1 MSFDAIKDA
10 LQVAIDQDVDA
21 LWEDF
26 RVESGSTDLSDFLER
41 LCTQGLL
48 TEEASAKLT
57 EQEPA
62 PEELED
68 ADTVPRKRRAAITMM
83 FGGGGDEDDEDDV
96 EPAGG
101 GDTRKSKYRR
111 TTGGGL
117 EALESSQP
125 TPAPSL
131 DPGPANPL
139 ESDRYEFLGS
149 VGSGAMGDVHLA
161 KDNTLH
167 RNVAYKV
174 MSPDLSANP
183 IQATKFANEAEITAQ
198 LEHPNI
204 VPVYA
209 QESSTSY
216 TMKLVEGRTLEQI
229 LEETRKQELAQNLDE
244 EHSLEARLNL
254 FVKLCDALEYA
265 HSRGVIH
272 RDLKPENIM
281 VGAFGEVYVMDWGI
295 AKVFDPGGPKS
306 VTLSRKPLDEGEL
319 IIGTAG
325 YMSPEQAEG
334 HNHELNG
341 ASDQYALGL
350 ILFEM
355 VSLNYAVTGKVPLK
369 IVMRHQ
375 DGEKDPLKHITGKA
389 IPREIVSIIHKA
401 TAKGIEH
408 RYASVGDLADDLRRY
423 LRGDAVLARPDTPF
437 QMLIRWMGKHRE
449 ATLMA
454 FLLLFTSSFVMVM
467 GIFQWNQ
474 IMKARAQVAAQ
485 QESNLRT
492 LVAKQASLIDGS
504 FLKYEGLLSVIATAT
519 QDRVER
525 GEQAK
530 VEDLYFASSFE
541 EEGAPREHLVTS
553 EHYGQDVDLL
563 HGSIVMLDEAGRMG
577 SEDARQ
583 MALLAPLLK
592 KTLLR
597 SYSEEATRFTNNRAQ
612 DLMTKKGVPV
622 SWSFMGLESGAYM
635 AYPGHGGF
643 EDDYDYRDTEWYQRG
658 SASKGGPTWGSPKVD
673 PFGLNRILT
682 CVQKLEDETGNLVG
696 VVGIDVTFNYLIDKL
711 MVPDEWTDLGEV
723 ETYLI
728 DEEGYIVVRSA
739 WRGQETRASLRSSAL
754 RMSTFPHPEVVADIK
769 AKRSGAKSSLG
780 QLVMYHRL
788 NSTGW
793 YFAVA
798 GDEDAV
804 RSLDA
809 SSSSP

>member
-10 LQVAIDQDVDA
+10 LQVAIEQDVDA

-26 RVESGSTDLSDFLER
+26 KVESGSTDLTEFLGR
-41 LCTQGLL
+41 LRTQGLL
-48 TEEASAKLT
+48 TEEASSQLT
-57 EQEPA
+57 GASPDT
-62 PEELED
+62 PED
-68 ADTVPRKRRAAITMM
+68 AGAEPRKRRAAITMM
-83 FGGGGDEDDEDDV
+83 FAGGDDADDL
-96 EPAGG
+96 EPTVGE
-101 GDTRKSKYRR
+101 DTRKNKYRR
-111 TTGGGL
+111 TTGGGV
-117 EALESSQP
+117 EALEASQP
-125 TPAPSL
+125 ALARPAAVSS
-131 DPGPANPL
+131 DVDPL

-174 MSPDLSANP
+174 MSPDLSASP

-229 LEETRKQELAQNLDE
+229 LEETRKQELSRKLDE

-295 AKVFDPGGPKS
+295 AKVFDPAGPKS

-369 IVMRHQ
+369 IIMRHQ
-375 DGEKDPLKHITGKA
+375 DGEKDALKHITGKA
-389 IPREIVSIIHKA
+389 IPREIVSVIHKS
-401 TAKGIEH
+401 TEKSIGR
-408 RYASVGDLADDLRRY
+408 RYASVGDMADDLRRY
-423 LRGDAVLARPDTPF
+423 LRGDAVLARPDTAF
-437 QMLIRWMGKHRE
+437 QKLIRWMGKHRE

-530 VEDLYFASSFE
+530 EEDLHYASAFE
-541 EEGAPREHLVTS
+541 EAAAPREYLVSS

-577 SEDARQ
+577 NEDARQ

-597 SYSEEATRFTNNRAQ
+597 SYSEEATRFKSNRAQ
-612 DLMTKKGVPV
+612 NLMTKKGVPV

-643 EDDYDYRDTEWYQRG
+643 EDGYDYRETEWYQRG
-658 SASKGGPTWGSPKVD
+658 STSKGGPTWGSPKVD

-682 CVQKLEDETGNLVG
+682 CVQKLEDEFGNLVG

-711 MVPDEWTDLGEV
+711 MVPEEWTDLGEV
-723 ETYLI
+723 ETFLL
-728 DEEGYIVVRSA
+728 DEEGHIVVRSG
-739 WRGQETRASLRSSAL
+739 WRGQETRDSLRSAAL
-754 RMSTFPHPEVVADIK
+754 RMSTFPHPEVVSDIQ
-769 AKRSGAKSSLG
+769 AKRSGAKNSLG

-798 GDEDAV
+798 GDEHAV
-804 RSLDA
+804 RMLDA
-809 SSSSP
+809 SSPSP